1 MALADVFISAV
12 DTAFTVF
19 SSVVKTGRYIINKEG
34 SGWGESTE
42 DIIPPEGSGE
52 PIIPAVDPKKEYTM
66 EVIVNGLSQD
76 DLKNTRFFAQIE
88 PEDTVVMLKGKDIVS
103 NGIRVRN
110 SDSFEIDFAS
120 YTGSFTIIS
129 HDTDP
134 AEALFL
140 LLLRE
145 K

>member
-1 MALADVFISAV
+1 MGLKNVFISAV

-19 SSVVKTGRYIINKEG
+19 VDLIKPGRYIINQEG
-34 SGWGESTE
+34 NGFDDELESE
-42 DIIPPEGSGE
+42 
-52 PIIPAVDPKKEYTM
+52 EYNM
-66 EVIVNGLSQD
+66 EVIVNGLSQS
-76 DLKNTRFFAQIE
+76 DLRNSKFFAQIQ
-88 PEDTVVMLKGKDIVS
+88 PEDTVVMVKGKDIAS
-103 NGIRVRN
+103 NSIRVRN
-110 SDSFEIDFAS
+110 SDSFEIDFSS
-120 YTGSFTIIS
+120 YTGSFVIID